1 MAGGRG
7 ASRRVLVGGLDQV
20 GGPAGRPSHG
30 PTADGERALP
40 GHRRRAGQLRPRL
53 RREPAAHTPALLMPP
68 VPAALDMSKC
78 RLTSRARAR
87 TLVCRRHRGGTMSDT
102 KTAGQELQG
111 EILKTVRKSQETVV
125 DAIQMWTDAVQA
137 IKPPMPDVSIPF
149 SDKLPKPSELVA
161 GAYDFA
167 EQLLAAQRKF
177 AEDVLHA
184 TAPLF
189 YGETVPAAKK
199 ASGTAK

>member
-1 MAGGRG
+1 
-7 ASRRVLVGGLDQV
+7 
-20 GGPAGRPSHG
+20 
-30 PTADGERALP
+30 
-40 GHRRRAGQLRPRL
+40 
-53 RREPAAHTPALLMPP
+53 
-68 VPAALDMSKC
+68 
-78 RLTSRARAR
+78 
-87 TLVCRRHRGGTMSDT
+87 MSDT
-102 KTAGQELQG
+102 KTATQELQG
-111 EILKTVRKSQETVV
+111 EILKTVRKGQETVV
-125 DAIQMWTDAVQA
+125 DAIQMWTGAVQA